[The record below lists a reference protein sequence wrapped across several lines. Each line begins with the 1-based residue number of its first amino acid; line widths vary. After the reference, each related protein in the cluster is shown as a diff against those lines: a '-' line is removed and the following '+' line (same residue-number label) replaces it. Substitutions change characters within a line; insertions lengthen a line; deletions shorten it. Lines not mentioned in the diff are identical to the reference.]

1 MGHKYRFTKDYFILL
16 HKIIQYNIIMSNT
29 PIYKPCNVMM
39 YYYLTDIQYM
49 HIKLRRN
56 ILINFIINNQ
66 KYDVTLC
73 ELA

>member
-16 HKIIQYNIIMSNT
+16 YKVIQYNIIMSNT
-29 PIYKPCNVMM
+29 RIYKPCNVKM
-39 YYYLTDIQYM
+39 YYLTDIQYM